1 MSAISKIIEITE
13 RVVGNQTTLRDGEFE
28 FSDGTLVKKN
38 MRYHIHYTV
47 DKREHFMTKG
57 VHGLQ
62 SKLMFKRNGK
72 QSDYKVYTD
81 IKKRKSDVYLK
92 PYKFVVSDED
102 YDRGYVRRYFAKL
115 RSNNKEAP
123 IEISEDEYNVSHN
136 NYFKTSIKW
145 RLGGSKEDIEKSNL
159 AAFQLA
165 SKDISNIAS
174 NLNPLELWEGDE
186 PIQSESVKEKLERL
200 KKKDKSVVVK
210 KKKPTPMPMEVEMPL
225 MPSIVP
231 IQRPSPM
238 PLVTKSRP
246 KKSTKKSSI
255 GKKRIKAKSRKKLS
269 SRNVMRMKEQR
280 SLRAGKTISKRG
292 LGERRTS
299 SKRSSKIY

>member
-47 DKREHFMTKG
+47 DKREHFMTMG
-57 VHGLQ
+57 MHGLQ
-62 SKLMFKRNGK
+62 SKLIFKRNGG

-92 PYKFVVSDED
+92 PYKFIVSDED
-102 YDRGYVRRYFAKL
+102 YDSGYVRRYYARLK
-115 RSNNKEAP
+115 SNNEETP
-123 IEISEDEYNVSHN
+123 IEISEDDYNVSHN
-136 NYFKTSIKW
+136 NYFKTSVKW
-145 RLGGSKEDIEKSNL
+145 RLGGSKEDIEKSNN
-159 AAFQLA
+159 AAIELS
-165 SKDISNIAS
+165 SKEISNLS
-174 NLNPLELWEGDE
+174 NNLDVLELWEGDE
-186 PIQSESVKEKLERL
+186 PIQSESVKEKLEKL
-200 KKKDKSVVVK
+200 KKRDKPIVVK
-210 KKKPTPMPMEVEMPL
+210 KKKPTPMPMEVEMPS

>member
-1 MSAISKIIEITE
+1 
-13 RVVGNQTTLRDGEFE
+13 
-28 FSDGTLVKKN
+28 
-38 MRYHIHYTV
+38 
-47 DKREHFMTKG
+47 
-57 VHGLQ
+57 
-62 SKLMFKRNGK
+62 MF
-72 QSDYKVYTD
+72 
-81 IKKRKSDVYLK
+81 
-92 PYKFVVSDED
+92 F
-102 YDRGYVRRYFAKL
+102 
-115 RSNNKEAP
+115 
-123 IEISEDEYNVSHN
+123 
-136 NYFKTSIKW
+136 
-145 RLGGSKEDIEKSNL
+145 
-159 AAFQLA
+159 
-165 SKDISNIAS
+165 ISNIAS

-246 KKSTKKSSI
+246 KKSTKRASI
-255 GKKRIKAKSRKKLS
+255 GKKKTRGRRKTTSKGVL
-269 SRNVMRMKEQR
+269 RVKEQR
-280 SLRAGKTISKRG
+280 SSRVRKTISKSG

>member
-38 MRYHIHYTV
+38 VLYHIHYTV
-47 DKREHFMTKG
+47 DKKEHFMTKG
-57 VHGLQ
+57 MHGLQ

-92 PYKFVVSDED
+92 PYKFIVSDED
-102 YDRGYVRRYFAKL
+102 YDRGYVRRYYARLK
-115 RSNNKEAP
+115 SNSKEAP
-123 IEISEDEYNVSHN
+123 IEISEDDYNVSHN
-136 NYFKTSIKW
+136 NYFKTSVKW
-145 RLGGSKEDIEKSNL
+145 RLGGSKEDIEKSNN
-159 AAFQLA
+159 AAIELS
-165 SKDISNIAS
+165 SKEIPNLSN
-174 NLNPLELWEGDE
+174 NLDVLELWEGDE

-200 KKKDKSVVVK
+200 KRKDKSVVVK
-210 KKKPTPMPMEVEMPL
+210 KKKPTPMPMEVEIPL

-231 IQRPSPM
+231 IQRPTPM

-246 KKSTKKSSI
+246 KKSTKRASI
-255 GKKRIKAKSRKKLS
+255 GKKKTRGRRKTTSKGVL
-269 SRNVMRMKEQR
+269 RVKEQR
-280 SLRAGKTISKRG
+280 SSRARKTVSKRG